1 MNNYYRQREPDL
13 KQAERFDLE
22 PAPPWRGA
30 RESELETLKARL
42 LRERLERTE
51 QLNATAELR
60 RAANEA
66 AAMAWLTAYPLLV
79 FPSLFDEKARQA
91 RRQLNKQA
99 VVRGRSKAMTS
110 FAE

>member
-1 MNNYYRQREPDL
+1 MRDNDRQFEPGL
-13 KQAERFDLE
+13 EPGARFNLE
-22 PAPPWRGA
+22 PAPPWRGV

-42 LRERLERTE
+42 LRDRLERTE
-51 QLNATAELR
+51 QLNAEVGLR

-79 FPSLFDEKARQA
+79 FPALFDEKARLA